1 MIQIRLVH
9 KILHIC
15 ARMMILGEKINPY
28 EELFNFLFRTKS
40 LEGWWLVKD
49 IKKKIKK
56 RLLTND
62 RC

>member
-1 MIQIRLVH
+1 
-9 KILHIC
+9 
-15 ARMMILGEKINPY
+15 MMILGEKINPY
-28 EELFNFLFRTKS
+28 EELSNFLFRTKS

-49 IKKKIKK
+49 IKKDKK